1 MTSVNF
7 DFITTKSPDLT
18 AMSDAALMLNHLNAE
33 RALDKA
39 IHAYDLKNAWKWT
52 TTVVDLEI
60 EFMKRRAK

>member
-1 MTSVNF
+1 MKSVNF
-7 DFITTKSPDLT
+7 DFTSHQSPDLT
-18 AMSDAALMLNHLNAE
+18 GFSDAALMLSHANAS

-60 EFMKRRAK
+60 EFMRRRAK